1 MTTRMTNKT
10 VVFSRPFA
18 LSEADGEQP
27 PGVYTI
33 ETEEEELDVMSISAY
48 RRIST
53 VMSRYDMYAGGG
65 PVRFVAID
73 PAQLEAALA
82 RDAMPPWHEMRK
94 STLFT

>member
-18 LSEADGEQP
+18 LNEADGEQP
-27 PGVYTI
+27 PGIYTV
-33 ETEEEELDVMSISAY
+33 ETEEEELDVMSLPAY
-48 RRIST
+48 RRVST
-53 VMSRYDMYAGGG
+53 VMNRYDLYAGGG
-65 PVRFVAID
+65 FIRFVAID

-82 RDAMPPWHEMRK
+82 RDALPPWHDMRK